1 METKAQDNFFKPEQI
16 KKYGLSNLRII
27 YFLKQRGNLIKE
39 QVINHSYPH
48 CWRTDTPLIYKA
60 VDSWYLKV
68 TSIKEKMVSQNAN
81 ISWIPSH
88 IKDGIFGK
96 WLENAHDWSISR
108 NRFWGSAI
116 PVWQS
121 DNPANKKLYV
131 FGSIKELEDFFE
143 TRVTDLHR
151 PFIDNLTKKDPLNEK
166 YTIKRVSE
174 VLDCWFESGSMPF
187 AQVHYPFENKHWF
200 ENNFPADFIV
210 EYVAQTRGWFYTMM
224 VLSVALFEKN
234 PFSNAICHGVLL
246 GQSIKDPSTG
256 QIRKQK
262 LSKRLKNYPEPKEI
276 FDSIGADAMRWFLLS
291 SPVVKGG
298 EMEISQNGS
307 EIREVVR
314 LVIKPIWNAYHFFCT
329 YANIDVIKA
338 KDLLEHIELQGSLQ
352 LIDTYILSKLKLTID
367 GVKES
372 LENFDSNQACK
383 KIEDFMEVLNN
394 WYIRRNR
401 ERFWQEEKNENKLSA
416 YNTLYT
422 CLLNLSKISA
432 PIIPYLAEEIYLG
445 LQT

>member
-1 METKAQDNFFKPEQI
+1 M
-16 KKYGLSNLRII
+16 
-27 YFLKQRGNLIKE
+27 
-39 QVINHSYPH
+39 
-48 CWRTDTPLIYKA
+48 
-60 VDSWYLKV
+60 
-68 TSIKEKMVSQNAN
+68 
-81 ISWIPSH
+81 
-88 IKDGIFGK
+88 
-96 WLENAHDWSISR
+96 
-108 NRFWGSAI
+108 
-116 PVWQS
+116 
-121 DNPANKKLYV
+121 
-131 FGSIKELEDFFE
+131 
-143 TRVTDLHR
+143 
-151 PFIDNLTKKDPLNEK
+151 
-166 YTIKRVSE
+166 
-174 VLDCWFESGSMPF
+174 DCWFESGSMPF
-187 AQVHYPFENKHWF
+187 AQVHYPFENKNWF
-200 ENNFPADFIV
+200 EKHFPADFIV
-210 EYVAQTRGWFYTMM
+210 EYVGQTRGWFYTMM

-298 EMEISQNGS
+298 EMEISQNGA

-329 YANIDVIKA
+329 YANIDTIKA
-338 KDLLEHIELQGSLQ
+338 KDLLQHIELQGSLQ

-372 LENFDSNQACK
+372 LENFDSNQASK

-401 ERFWQEEKNENKLSA
+401 ERFWQEEKNESKLSA

-422 CLLNLSKISA
+422 CLINLSKISA

-445 LQT
+445 LV